1 MPQLTLK
8 HLKVNKIENTIAK
21 IEAGVSLR
29 KNSKM

>member
-8 HLKVNKIENTIAK
+8 HLKVNKIENIIAK

-29 KNSKM
+29 KNSKI